1 MLAVRELTSFNARVL
16 PGTEDAQQP
25 FFSPDGRSIGFFAQ
39 GKLKRVALSGGAP
52 VVLADAVNPRGAS
65 WGAKHTIVFAP
76 TPSSGL
82 FEVAD
87 AGGAVRAVTTVD
99 RQQAEGGHRWPEFLP
114 DGTAVLFAAG
124 PATTNTGWSEAHI
137 ALVRL
142 DTGQRVDLVPR
153 GTYPKYAGGVL
164 FHVESNRLLA
174 QAFDPGRPQASGAAT
189 TVLDDVAQGGGGGVL
204 IAISSSGSLAYG
216 TAAPATPQPLVWVD
230 RTGREQALSMAAGVY
245 TTPRLSPDGH
255 RVAVAVSSANTD
267 VWVYDLDRGTSTR
280 LTFEGGNLSPAWTP
294 DGARVAFASN
304 RHGPSEIYWTTA
316 DGGGGAEQLTTS
328 DEIHFPTSWSPDGRT
343 LLVMSV
349 NAALN
354 TDVLVW
360 PRGGRMQPFLQTA
373 FAEERAVFSPDGRWV
388 AYVLNE
394 ANRGEVFVRAFS
406 GGDRRWQ
413 ISNAGGTDPV
423 WSRNGRELFYRQG
436 DVMMAVDVAPG
447 ASFSAGTP
455 RRLFSGRY
463 AGGVVASYDVS
474 ADGHFLMVRAPAAAE
489 TREIRIAVGW
499 VDDARRQVADANR

>member
-1 MLAVRELTSFNARVL
+1 MPVVPSVPSRPSIASGRRAAIAGPNSCRAARWCCLRPARRRPTRGGAKRISRWFGSTPANASTWCHAAPTRNTPAADCSTSRATGSWRR
-16 PGTEDAQQP
+16 
-25 FFSPDGRSIGFFAQ
+25 RSIRDGP
-39 GKLKRVALSGGAP
+39 K
-52 VVLADAVNPRGAS
+52 PR
-65 WGAKHTIVFAP
+65 
-76 TPSSGL
+76 
-82 FEVAD
+82 
-87 AGGAVRAVTTVD
+87 
-99 RQQAEGGHRWPEFLP
+99 
-114 DGTAVLFAAG
+114 
-124 PATTNTGWSEAHI
+124 
-137 ALVRL
+137 
-142 DTGQRVDLVPR
+142 R
-153 GTYPKYAGGVL
+153 G
-164 FHVESNRLLA
+164 
-174 QAFDPGRPQASGAAT
+174 AT
-189 TVLDDVAQGGGGGVL
+189 TVLDDVAPGGGGGAL
-204 IAISSSGSLAYG
+204 LTISSSGSLAYA
-216 TAAPATPQPLVWVD
+216 TAAPATPQPLIWVD

-328 DEIHFPTSWSPDGRT
+328 DTIHLATSWSPDGRT
-343 LLVMSV
+343 LLLMSV

-354 TDVLVW
+354 TDVLMW
-360 PRGGRMQPFLQTA
+360 SQGGGLQPFLQTA

-406 GGDRRWQ
+406 DGDRRWQ

-436 DVMMAVDVAPG
+436 DDMMAVDVASG